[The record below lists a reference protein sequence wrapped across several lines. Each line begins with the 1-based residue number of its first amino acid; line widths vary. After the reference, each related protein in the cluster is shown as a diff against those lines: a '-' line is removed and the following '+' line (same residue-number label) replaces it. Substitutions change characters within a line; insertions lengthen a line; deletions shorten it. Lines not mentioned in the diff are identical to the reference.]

1 MPTEIQPLWKTA
13 KACCELAYSQTAPAR
28 LLLWIGS
35 TLAYEQIITSYAE
48 AMAVAAEL
56 KSAYA

>member
-1 MPTEIQPLWKTA
+1 MPTEIHTLWQTA

-35 TLAYEQIITSYAE
+35 SLVYEQVITSYAE
-48 AMAVAAEL
+48 AMTLAAEL
-56 KSAYA
+56 KMAYA